1 MYVCMGHTL
10 NSIYR
15 YYSGKVCTFVLGQMQ
30 FDPTLGLG
38 LGQICVYLQNSV
50 LITSPNASQKKSVL
64 PIIRSAIALYLSKG
78 LHTLVTAMLYCVCT
92 LLLVSCWGCFCCQM
106 PCFLWHFVST
116 VMAAAHTFDPK
127 CINPF
132 ASHGYIHSQT
142 HMRSGTHT
150 HGEEIA
156 IVLNHQPTSCA
167 WRSTQGTV
175 VSSSMDISCPIVFH
189 PAHQNFPQLST

>member
-78 LHTLVTAMLYCVCT
+78 LHTLVYIAYVPCCLF
-92 LLLVSCWGCFCCQM
+92 LVG
-106 PCFLWHFVST
+106 
-116 VMAAAHTFDPK
+116 AASAAK
-127 CINPF
+127 CLVFFGI
-132 ASHGYIHSQT
+132 
-142 HMRSGTHT
+142 
-150 HGEEIA
+150 
-156 IVLNHQPTSCA
+156 
-167 WRSTQGTV
+167 
-175 VSSSMDISCPIVFH
+175 SS
-189 PAHQNFPQLST
+189 PQ

>member
-1 MYVCMGHTL
+1 MGHTL

-92 LLLVSCWGCFCCQM
+92 LLLVSCWGCFLLGLLLL
-106 PCFLWHFVST
+106 PNALFSLAFRL
-116 VMAAAHTFDPK
+116 
-127 CINPF
+127 
-132 ASHGYIHSQT
+132 HSDGS
-142 HMRSGTHT
+142 RPY
-150 HGEEIA
+150 
-156 IVLNHQPTSCA
+156 L
-167 WRSTQGTV
+167 
-175 VSSSMDISCPIVFH
+175 
-189 PAHQNFPQLST
+189 